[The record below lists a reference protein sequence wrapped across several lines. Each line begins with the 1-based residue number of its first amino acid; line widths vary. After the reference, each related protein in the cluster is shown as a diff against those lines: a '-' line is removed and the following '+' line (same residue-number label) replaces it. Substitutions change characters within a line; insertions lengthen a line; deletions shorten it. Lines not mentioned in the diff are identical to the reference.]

1 MKALITI
8 LLMAIAAVSPTIMT
22 CRATEVPDSILTER
36 NIRLL
41 VVGAPDSVIKLTDIA
56 EQRGIKS
63 IPQYKLDLLRALA
76 YNELRM
82 NSMKELYAMRV
93 LESDS
98 IDNNPN
104 IKLNALTILAGA
116 QYMNGKY
123 PQVIQTAMS
132 AIELARA
139 IGNRSGEY
147 NALGT
152 MAQTCIAMGDRDN
165 GFKYLDQVISAGQN
179 SDSVR
184 ELANVSWSMG
194 IKVVELYADNKYDEA
209 VSESKRRLGI
219 IERIE
224 KIGTAPEGY
233 ADQQKA
239 YTYARL
245 AAILASAGQRQ
256 EAGKAY
262 DAFRQTRFGNTVEG
276 GIAICDYLLQSGR
289 YSQALEVTRPY
300 YSLFSQ
306 GDTINVDYVDLLRTD
321 ARSYKGLGKISEG
334 YWYLERAGAVQDSL
348 YKREN
353 ISKAQEMAAMF
364 NVKEKELMLEK
375 SRAEAQRQRIWML
388 AASGIAVMMLLI
400 LLILV
405 YYYRHSLRR
414 NRIAA
419 AQINDL
425 LHQREYMREKAVS
438 QEPAEYDEPI
448 DDGEKQFLQIENAI
462 VNGKLFLQAASAKK
476 EIAEKCGTTQ
486 AELVKLIQQHAKQ
499 SLAEYLNRLKI
510 EYSISLMNEHPS
522 WTIEAIAQE
531 AGFGNRGTYYQNFN
545 KFYGMTP
552 LQYRKAHGK

>member
-224 KIGTAPEGY
+224 KIGTAPK
-233 ADQQKA
+233 DMRISRKH
-239 YTYARL
+239 
-245 AAILASAGQRQ
+245 IPMP
-256 EAGKAY
+256 
-262 DAFRQTRFGNTVEG
+262 VWP
-276 GIAICDYLLQSGR
+276 R
-289 YSQALEVTRPY
+289 YSP
-300 YSLFSQ
+300 
-306 GDTINVDYVDLLRTD
+306 
-321 ARSYKGLGKISEG
+321 
-334 YWYLERAGAVQDSL
+334 
-348 YKREN
+348 
-353 ISKAQEMAAMF
+353 
-364 NVKEKELMLEK
+364 
-375 SRAEAQRQRIWML
+375 RQ
-388 AASGIAVMMLLI
+388 
-400 LLILV
+400 
-405 YYYRHSLRR
+405 
-414 NRIAA
+414 
-419 AQINDL
+419 
-425 LHQREYMREKAVS
+425 
-438 QEPAEYDEPI
+438 
-448 DDGEKQFLQIENAI
+448 
-462 VNGKLFLQAASAKK
+462 VNGKKQ
-476 EIAEKCGTTQ
+476 
-486 AELVKLIQQHAKQ
+486 VKPMTHSGKRG
-499 SLAEYLNRLKI
+499 LATRLR
-510 EYSISLMNEHPS
+510 EVSPSVTISCNPGDIPKLS
-522 WTIEAIAQE
+522 
-531 AGFGNRGTYYQNFN
+531 
-545 KFYGMTP
+545 K
-552 LQYRKAHGK
+552 